1 MGRSAEKT
9 NQRKGGLCEVKKLRV
24 FTLVLFV
31 LLPMSVFAQPASPS
45 GRDVLLNAKVQDVAI
60 ALDKNGKQYVRVIVN
75 EKRTLQ
81 GISYEVGVPVMA
93 FGSHVEQAKGL
104 SKGDIL
110 KAICDRHEVKGKASY
125 TILKIVR

>member
-1 MGRSAEKT
+1 MGSEM
-9 NQRKGGLCEVKKLRV
+9 CI
-24 FTLVLFV
+24 
-31 LLPMSVFAQPASPS
+31 
-45 GRDVLLNAKVQDVAI
+45 RDR
-60 ALDKNGKQYVRVIVN
+60 NGKQYVRVIVN

-125 TILKIVR
+125 TILKIVRWGSKKRMSVFETTKETT